1 MRIRRRIYDKG
12 KGTVKV
18 KTEIVTLI
26 TKRKKTVVVKLAN
39 GDVIKRKIKDV
50 VEWDKKKV
58 KI

>member
-50 VEWDKKKV
+50 VEWDKKKG